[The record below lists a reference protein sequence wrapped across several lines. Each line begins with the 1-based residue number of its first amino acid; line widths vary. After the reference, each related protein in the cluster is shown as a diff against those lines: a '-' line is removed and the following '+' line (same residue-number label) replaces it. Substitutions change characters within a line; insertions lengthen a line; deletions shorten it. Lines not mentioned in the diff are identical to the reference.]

1 MTKTLYLIIKML
13 WIKTLW
19 QTHIEYHKIGHPQF
33 SWFIIIC
40 PIKVAMFGDISRFQA
55 HPSIMWLLMYPSISP
70 IKIPSNP
77 YGSIMFVGYIMLI
90 SSYIP
95 MFFPQKVLG
104 DNLQAEKKT
113 LLLEAFQ
120 EERRQP
126 LGRTGLSFR
135 TSVVDGH
142 DDYPLVF

>member
-1 MTKTLYLIIKML
+1 
-13 WIKTLW
+13 
-19 QTHIEYHKIGHPQF
+19 
-33 SWFIIIC
+33 
-40 PIKVAMFGDISRFQA
+40 
-55 HPSIMWLLMYPSISP
+55 
-70 IKIPSNP
+70 
-77 YGSIMFVGYIMLI
+77 MFVGYIMLI

-95 MFFPQKVLG
+95 MFFPQKVLE